1 MKMINL
7 SLIALLTSLLFGSCR
22 QPGPFSPDPPIVDQ
36 DTVFE
41 LVWATRMNYER
52 EIVNLSNGIS
62 YNDWFLYPGDLDEPP
77 TIMAFNKDTGEK
89 DWELLLEH
97 LPGREIDYMFRSGDI
112 LLARNG
118 HLVFAI
124 DLEFREL
131 LWSKD
136 LKSIGMRLGTTH
148 LASNGN
154 LYHEADF
161 GWQSGFQVQHLFE
174 FDVLTGDY
182 RIVYSNSQD
191 SLGTKSISPP
201 GYAELDETDMLI
213 FNEFPNADSPPEQAT
228 QNLVAIDLDSEEV
241 LWRTEDFTEYFY
253 SNSLHPPIVYDNRIV
268 ITGGDWSIYAFDVQT
283 GARLWRYEF
292 DYPWAIWAN
301 TNHLI
306 HENRLYVNN
315 GQEDVTCLDPETGE
329 LIWNNPKGGP
339 NCTDNMV
346 YYEKE
351 DLLVFTSWGYG
362 SVMILDALTG
372 ETLHREHRFDNSS
385 YNNDVVY
392 DEERDMFFTSTY
404 KHAIGFRVR
413 RP

>member
-1 MKMINL
+1 MRIMISYTL
-7 SLIALLTSLLFGSCR
+7 IIFISLTFWACR
-22 QPGPFSPDPPIVDQ
+22 QSDTISPDPTIVDQ
-36 DTVFE
+36 DTIFE
-41 LVWATRMNYER
+41 LAWATRMDYEK
-52 EIVNLSNGIS
+52 EIVGTDNTQQ
-62 YNDWFLYPGDLDEPP
+62 YKDWLLVGGDIGFPP
-77 TIMAFNKDTGEK
+77 TVLAFDKDTGEK
-89 DWELLLEH
+89 EWEYIHE
-97 LPGREIDYMFRSGDI
+97 GAVKDEIDVSYVFNNIYVGMCSGGI
-112 LLARNG
+112 VG
-118 HLVFAI
+118 I
-124 DLEFREL
+124 DLDTKVA
-131 LWSKD
+131 LWEID
-136 LKSIGMRLGTTH
+136 LKAMNMTRGVKFDVFNNSLYFRTVWGLGSPVQNTKFFKLSPSTGE
-148 LASNGN
+148 LEVVYQTSNGLIN
-154 LYHEADF
+154 PPAFY
-161 GWQSGFQVQHLFE
+161 
-174 FDVLTGDY
+174 TG
-182 RIVYSNSQD
+182 ND
-191 SLGTKSISPP
+191 S
-201 GYAELDETDMLI
+201 ETNII
-213 FNEFPNADSPPEQAT
+213 FNEYPWENDLPEESI
-228 QNLVAIDLDSEEV
+228 QNLICIVYDSGQEI
-241 LWRTEDFTEYFY
+241 WRMDSITERFM
-253 SNSLHPPIVYDNRIV
+253 SNVGQNAVIYDNRIV

-315 GQEDVTCLDPETGE
+315 GQEDVTCLNPETGE